1 MKSYKLSPGGMFNN
15 FFYDNTYGSEEEYS
29 LEEQIG
35 KWQDEEVKTLF
46 KFVEIKKDE
55 GMPLVQIFK
64 SYAFFTKRQPNSV
77 RNYYYKE
84 IKILTADKTRTKRLK
99 IDLSKHEAK
108 NICPFDKI
116 DAKWIIDSIQELI
129 EQGYSVRGACLK
141 IANGDVSLMV
151 RYQNKYRSEMKN
163 KKRLDNMGNII
174 KMPANPNVMSDEDI
188 NALFLGLIKLVK
200 KQEME
205 KAKYYYQ
212 VELGVANEKLKE
224 AMKEIVMKKA
234 QIEKMRSEINLLKN
248 KCDSL
253 KERDVVRRIESTR
266 GMTAK
271 DAINKFVEN
280 GGNCETALD
289 M

>member
-1 MKSYKLSPGGMFNN
+1 MFNN
-15 FFYDNTYGSEEEYS
+15 FFYDNTYVSGEGYS

-46 KFVEIKKDE
+46 KFVEIKKSE
-55 GMPLVQIFK
+55 GMPLVQIFRN
-64 SYAFFTKRQPNSV
+64 YAFFTKRQPNSV

-84 IKILTADKTRTKRLK
+84 IKMLEADKTRTKRLK

-108 NICPFDKI
+108 TICTFDEL
-116 DAKWIIDSIQELI
+116 DAKSIVDKIQELI
-129 EQGYSVRGACLK
+129 GQGYSVRGACLK

-163 KKRLDNMGNII
+163 KKGLDNMGNII

-224 AMKEIVMKKA
+224 AMKEIVLKKA
-234 QIEKMRSEINLLKN
+234 QIEKMRSEINVLKN
-248 KCDSL
+248 KCDCL
-253 KERDVVRRIESTR
+253 KERVVLKRIESTR
-266 GMTAK
+266 GITAK
-271 DAINKFVEN
+271 EAINKFVEN
-280 GGNCETALD
+280 GGSGETALN

>member
-84 IKILTADKTRTKRLK
+84 IKLLTVDKTRMKRLK

-108 NICPFDKI
+108 NICPFDDI
-116 DAKWIIDSIQELI
+116 DTKWIIDRIQELI

-188 NALFLGLIKLVK
+188 NALFLG
-200 KQEME
+200 
-205 KAKYYYQ
+205 
-212 VELGVANEKLKE
+212 
-224 AMKEIVMKKA
+224 
-234 QIEKMRSEINLLKN
+234 
-248 KCDSL
+248 
-253 KERDVVRRIESTR
+253 
-266 GMTAK
+266 
-271 DAINKFVEN
+271 
-280 GGNCETALD
+280 
-289 M
+289 